1 MNRLA
6 RISLAALAV
15 TPLLAAC
22 GGGSD
27 SATDATLPPADVT
40 VIAIEGIAWNA
51 SEYTATATDGSVD
64 ILGRNESSLPHNL
77 YVVDSSGTQ
86 LREFIDLPQRGDAD
100 VQSFPLTAGE
110 YTVLCLIPG
119 HGNMRATLTVS

>member
-1 MNRLA
+1 MNRFA
-6 RISLAALAV
+6 RFSLAALAV

-27 SATDATLPPADVT
+27 SATDATLPPADVQI
-40 VIAIEGIAWNA
+40 IAVEGIAWNA
-51 SEYTATATDGSVD
+51 SSYTATATDGAVD

-86 LREFIDLPQRGDAD
+86 QREFIDLPRRGDAE
-100 VQSFPLTAGE
+100 VQSFPLAPGE